1 MSELAQLIVMV
12 VSVILGGA
20 VVVGVATAR
29 QFVVAKVGETSFKEK
44 LAVVKAAVE
53 AAEQKANAGELT
65 KDFRLAYVIDRIQEI
80 FPNLSDAEIDMWAHS
95 AVHIL
100 NQTVS
105 ILESTSLSEMIVE
118 EPAA

>member
-12 VSVILGGA
+12 VSVIIGGA
-20 VVVGVATAR
+20 IVVGVATAR
-29 QFVVAKVGETSFKEK
+29 QFVVAKIGETSFKEK
-44 LAVVKAAVE
+44 LAVVEAAVK

-65 KDFRLAYVIDRIQEI
+65 KDYRLAYVIDRIQEI
-80 FPNLSDAEIDMWAHS
+80 FPDLSDEEIDMWTHS
-95 AVHIL
+95 AVHVL

-105 ILESTSLSEMIVE
+105 MLASTALSEMIVE